1 MVRTRGA
8 FAAARDDEG
17 LSPTVDVAVVPKLF
31 VDFQLGVER
40 HPGEGATRL
49 PGEPGQDGVEGSGGA
64 AAAAGRVVDTAVEVA
79 LAVTIRTKLKR
90 GGGGDYN
97 LKDSKV

>member
-1 MVRTRGA
+1 MVRGRGA
-8 FAAARDDEG
+8 LAAARDDEG

-31 VDFQLGVER
+31 VDFQFGVVVER

-90 GGGGDYN
+90 LGKT
-97 LKDSKV
+97 L